1 MRKLVRF
8 WAPDRFQFSDQST
21 QQIANFRSS
30 FPINLPITFPITA
43 SACLQPPAVLRSAPA
58 LQASCLGW
66 LGTPPSDLVPIRPP
80 HVALHRLPFRGVSVP
95 FGYVSVQVIGKHQP
109 RCRPAPRPD
118 RHQNAGRV
126 NLGVEATRLS
136 SRCRSAQCV
145 GRHRDQALLRNEV
158 AVSW

>member
-66 LGTPPSDLVPIRPP
+66 LRTPPSDLVPIRPP
-80 HVALHRLPFRGVSVP
+80 HVALHRLAFRGVSVP
-95 FGYVSVQVIGKHQP
+95 F
-109 RCRPAPRPD
+109 RCRFGPSDRKTPATLPD
-118 RHQNAGRV
+118 SPAARSTPKRWTSQF
-126 NLGVEATRLS
+126 
-136 SRCRSAQCV
+136 RCRGNSPEQPVSIGAVC
-145 GRHRDQALLRNEV
+145 RPPPRSSV
-158 AVSW
+158 AVQQG